1 MSKKELRSLI
11 KTEITA
17 IYLTS
22 DDKKFLNEY
31 QAIIHESELE
41 EIRKQNRR
49 WRQMKIDLAE
59 IVLKV
64 LEKER
69 WGIFFKNEPMQ
80 VLPVQDSATTLYKV
94 NEVNKDQ
101 LVESIKMQ
109 IEKNS
114 QERIDECRN
123 QQAKNEPQIENESQI
138 DNESSNGIEK
148 TSNDTNR

>member
-11 KTEITA
+11 KTEIATV
-17 IYLTS
+17 YLTS
-22 DDKKFLNEY
+22 DDKKFLNEHK
-31 QAIIHESELE
+31 AIIHESELDDK
-41 EIRKQNRR
+41 RKQHRR
-49 WRQMKIDLAE
+49 WEQMKTDLAE

-69 WGIFFKNEPMQ
+69 WGIFFKSEPMQ

-94 NEVNKDQ
+94 NEVSKDQ

-109 IEKNS
+109 IETHT
-114 QERIDECRN
+114 QERIDEYPEH
-123 QQAKNEPQIENESQI
+123 QAKNEKQT
-138 DNESSNGIEK
+138 DRESSDGIER